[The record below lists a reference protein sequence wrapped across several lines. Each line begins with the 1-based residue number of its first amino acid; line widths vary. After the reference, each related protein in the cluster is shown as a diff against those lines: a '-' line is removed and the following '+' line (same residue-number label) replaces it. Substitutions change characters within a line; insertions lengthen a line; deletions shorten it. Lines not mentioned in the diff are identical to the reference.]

1 MDTYKL
7 YYKSSK
13 IQFLIGVF
21 SSKEDAEYWKD
32 FLAFS
37 IQEFLFESMVIKH
50 IGPVLKDSDK

>member
-37 IQEFLFESMVIKH
+37 IQEFLFESMFIEH

>member
-7 YYKSSK
+7 YYKSSE

-32 FLAFS
+32 FLAFC
-37 IQEFLFESMVIKH
+37 IQEFPFEAMFIEH
-50 IGPVLKDSDK
+50 IGHVLKDSDK